1 MRILPRSWWSPLL
14 GLALVAAVAPLP
26 AASQVTLGARLGW
39 NLSNLSNVDDV
50 EVNRESATAAGI
62 FLNMGGKVS
71 LQPELLI
78 SKRAVGLVDVID
90 SSIETPFRQDFV
102 EVPVLVVFRPEGLP
116 VQPSIYG
123 GASLSFE
130 TDCETEFDEFPD
142 CEGFLGAETDSNLWA
157 AVVGGALHLNLG
169 PVVVGVDARYNHGL
183 TNIAPVGDAKWTYW
197 TVGLEAGIG
206 LGR

>member
-1 MRILPRSWWSPLL
+1 MRKQPVSWWTPLA
-14 GLALVAAVAPLP
+14 GLALVAALVPLP

-39 NLSNLSNVDDV
+39 NLSELSNVEDV
-50 EVNRESATAAGI
+50 EVNRESATVAGI
-62 FLNMGGKVS
+62 FLNMGGAVS
-71 LQPELLI
+71 IQPELLI
-78 SKRAVGLVDVID
+78 SKRAVGLVDVVN

-102 EVPVLVVFRPEGLP
+102 EVPLLVVFRPAGLP
-116 VQPSIYG
+116 VQPSFYG

-130 TDCETEFDEFPD
+130 TDCETEFDAFPD
-142 CEGFLGAETDSNLWA
+142 CEGFLGAETESNLWA

-183 TNIAPVGDAKWTYW
+183 TDISPIGDARWTYW
-197 TVGLEAGIG
+197 TVGIEAGIG